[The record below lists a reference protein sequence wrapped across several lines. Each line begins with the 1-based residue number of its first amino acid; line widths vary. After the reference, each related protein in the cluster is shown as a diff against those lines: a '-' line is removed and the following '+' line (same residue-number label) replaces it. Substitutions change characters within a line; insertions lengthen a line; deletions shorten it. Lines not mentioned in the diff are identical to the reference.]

1 MRKLGSANAKAW
13 FCLHHKL
20 IGIFTLLRCYLFGYI
35 QPDAPYLFKKDE
47 TLYKA
52 LYCGLCKSIGA
63 GCGQRARS
71 ALTFDMAF
79 MSALVHNIR
88 REDVN
93 IKRAHCALHIIKKR
107 PIAQVDDITVM
118 LGCINT
124 ALAYYKL
131 CDDKADGDKKG
142 IFRHLYKKGLKRALK
157 KHKPAVE
164 IIRRQMGEQ
173 NKIENA
179 GCSIIEQACEPTAVM
194 MKELSAYALGEFST
208 DETQALFYDIGK
220 WVYLIDALDDY
231 DKDVKKHRF
240 NVLYNAFGADCKTK
254 AVEENKGELT
264 FLFDSLFADMR
275 MRISKI
281 DFAFNRDLTDNI
293 ILRGIPLKT
302 RAVLNG
308 CKHKNHCDNGDKYEQ
323 EKS

>member
-1 MRKLGSANAKAW
+1 M
-13 FCLHHKL
+13 
-20 IGIFTLLRCYLFGYI
+20 FGYI

-71 ALTFDMAF
+71 ALTYDMAF

-88 REDVN
+88 HQDVN
-93 IKRAHCALHIIKKR
+93 IKRAHCVLHCIRKR
-107 PIAQVDDITVM
+107 PIAEVDDITVM

-142 IFRHLYKKGLKRALK
+142 ILRHLYKRGYKRAAK
-157 KHKPAVE
+157 KHKRAVQ
-164 IIRRQMGEQ
+164 IISISMRAQSEVE
-173 NKIENA
+173 KA
-179 GCSIIEQACEPTAVM
+179 GCKVIDMAAEPTASM
-194 MKELSAYALGEFST
+194 MRELSIYVLGEYST
-208 DETQALFYDIGK
+208 PETEGLFYDIGK

-240 NVLYNAFGADCKTK
+240 NVLYNAFGAESK
-254 AVEENKGELT
+254 AQAVQKNREELT

-281 DFAFNRDLTDNI
+281 DFGFNRDLTDNI

-302 RAVLNG
+302 RAILDI
-308 CKHKNHCDNGDKYEQ
+308 K
-323 EKS
+323 

>member
-1 MRKLGSANAKAW
+1 M
-13 FCLHHKL
+13 
-20 IGIFTLLRCYLFGYI
+20 FGYI

-52 LYCGLCKSIGA
+52 LYCGLCKSIGK
-63 GCGQRARS
+63 GCGQCARS
-71 ALTFDMAF
+71 ALTYDMAF

-88 REDVN
+88 HEDVKIN
-93 IKRAHCALHIIKKR
+93 RSHCAIHWIRKR
-107 PIAQVDDITVM
+107 PVAEVDDITIM

-142 IFRHLYKKGLKRALK
+142 SLRHLYKKGLKRAVK
-157 KHKPAVE
+157 KHGRAVD
-164 IIRRQMGEQ
+164 IIKLHLSVQS
-173 NKIENA
+173 KIEQA
-179 GCSIIEQACEPTAVM
+179 GCKIIEQASESTALM
-194 MKELSAYALGEFST
+194 MQELSEYILGEYST
-208 DETQALFYDIGK
+208 DETKALFYDLGK

-240 NVLYNAFGADCKTK
+240 NVLYNVFGADCKKK
-254 AVEENKGELT
+254 AVEQNSDELT

-275 MRISKI
+275 ARISKI
-281 DFAFNRDLTDNI
+281 DFGFNRDLTDNI

-302 RAVLNG
+302 RAILN
-308 CKHKNHCDNGDKYEQ
+308 DK
-323 EKS
+323 

>member
-1 MRKLGSANAKAW
+1 M
-13 FCLHHKL
+13 
-20 IGIFTLLRCYLFGYI
+20 FGYI

-88 REDVN
+88 HADVT
-93 IKRAHCALHIIKKR
+93 IRRSHCVLHLIRKR
-107 PIAQVDDITVM
+107 PVAAVDDITVM

-131 CDDKADGDKKG
+131 LDDKADGDKKG
-142 IFRHLYKKGLKRALK
+142 VLRHLYKKGLKRAIK
-157 KHKPAVE
+157 KHKRAVD
-164 IIRRQMGEQ
+164 IISFYMSEQ
-173 NKIENA
+173 SKTEQA
-179 GCSIIEQACEPTAVM
+179 GCNIIEQAAESTAAM
-194 MKELSAYALGEFST
+194 MKELSSYALGEYSSADT
-208 DETQALFYDIGK
+208 EALFYDIGK

-240 NVLYNAFGADCKTK
+240 NVFYNAFGADCKRR
-254 AVEENKGELT
+254 AVEENTGELT
-264 FLFDSLFADMR
+264 FLFDSLFADMQ
-275 MRISKI
+275 MRLTKI
-281 DFAFNRDLTDNI
+281 DFGFNRDLTDNI

-302 RAVLNG
+302 RAILNN
-308 CKHKNHCDNGDKYEQ
+308 CKNKKCNNGANNE
-323 EKS
+323 

>member
-1 MRKLGSANAKAW
+1 M
-13 FCLHHKL
+13 
-20 IGIFTLLRCYLFGYI
+20 FGYI

-52 LYCGLCKSIGA
+52 LYCGLCKSIGK

-71 ALTFDMAF
+71 ALTYDMAF

-88 REDVN
+88 HEDVK

-107 PIAQVDDITVM
+107 PITEVDEITVM

-131 CDDKADGDKKG
+131 LDDKADGDRKG
-142 IFRHLYKKGLKRALK
+142 VLRHLYKKGLKRAVKRHK
-157 KHKPAVE
+157 KAVE
-164 IIRRQMGEQ
+164 IIENGMRAQSE
-173 NKIENA
+173 IEKA
-179 GCSIIEQACEPTAVM
+179 GCSIIEMAAEPSAVM
-194 MKELSAYALGEFST
+194 MRELSTYALGEYST
-208 DETQALFYDIGK
+208 AETEGLFYDIGR

-240 NVLYNAFGADCKTK
+240 NVLYNAFGAKDKVQ
-254 AVEENKGELT
+254 AVKENCDELT

-281 DFAFNRDLTDNI
+281 DFGFNRYLTDNI

-302 RAVLNG
+302 RAILNI
-308 CKHKNHCDNGDKYEQ
+308 KQN
-323 EKS
+323 S

>member
-1 MRKLGSANAKAW
+1 M
-13 FCLHHKL
+13 
-20 IGIFTLLRCYLFGYI
+20 FGYI

-63 GCGQRARS
+63 GCGQTARS
-71 ALTFDMAF
+71 ALTYDMAF

-88 REDVN
+88 HEDVQ
-93 IKRAHCALHIIKKR
+93 IERSHCVLHCIRKR
-107 PIAQVDDITVM
+107 PIAKVDDITVM

-131 CDDKADGDKKG
+131 VDDKADGDKKG
-142 IFRHLYKKGLKRALK
+142 VFRHLYKKGLKRAAK
-157 KHKPAVE
+157 RHGKAVNIISLYMRVQGE
-164 IIRRQMGEQ
+164 IER
-173 NKIENA
+173 A
-179 GCSIIEQACEPTAVM
+179 GCKVIDMAAEPSAAM
-194 MKELSAYALGEFST
+194 MKELSIYVLGEYST
-208 DETQALFYDIGK
+208 PETEGLFYDLGK

-240 NVLYNAFGADCKTK
+240 NVFYNAYGAESK
-254 AVEENKGELT
+254 AQAVKQNLSELT

-281 DFAFNRDLTDNI
+281 DFGFNRDLTDNI

-302 RAVLNG
+302 RAILNI
-308 CKHKNHCDNGDKYEQ
+308 KP
-323 EKS
+323 

>member
-1 MRKLGSANAKAW
+1 M
-13 FCLHHKL
+13 
-20 IGIFTLLRCYLFGYI
+20 FGYI

-71 ALTFDMAF
+71 ALTYDMAF

-93 IKRAHCALHIIKKR
+93 IKRAHCALHVIKKR
-107 PIAQVDDITVM
+107 PIAVPDEITVM

-142 IFRHLYKKGLKRALK
+142 VLRHLYKKGMKRAAK
-157 KHKPAVE
+157 KHKQAVD
-164 IIRRQMGEQ
+164 IIRMQMAVQ
-173 NKIENA
+173 SKIEQA
-179 GCSIIEQACEPTAVM
+179 GCSIIEQASEPTAVM
-194 MKELSAYALGEFST
+194 LRELSVYVLGEYST
-208 DETQALFYDIGK
+208 EETEALFYDIGK

-231 DKDVKKHRF
+231 DKDVKKNRF
-240 NVLYNAFGADCKTK
+240 NVFYNAFGAESKK
-254 AVEENKGELT
+254 QAVEENIDELT

-275 MRISKI
+275 ERLSKI
-281 DFAFNRDLTDNI
+281 EFAFNHDLTDNI

-302 RAVLNG
+302 RAILNG
-308 CKHKNHCDNGDKYEQ
+308 CKNKNQCDNGDKYEQ